1 MQSFLCTISYAKVS
15 LHMGQRKT
23 PGPENVVPEDD
34 APDTPEPKNLHKLPG
49 EADLQ
54 LDAKTMKAFAH
65 PLRMAMY
72 SYLTDQGSATATELA
87 KALDE
92 STGQTSYHL
101 RQLEKHG
108 LVEEDPDRGTGRERW
123 WKPAGFSLRAEL
135 VQGDPSQMPMAQTV
149 LRHQLQDRFETLR
162 RWMMGVME
170 EPRHWVEASV
180 DSTATSTMTA
190 EEMREMRDE
199 LMQVIERRTDAAAE
213 RLKTSGPSEDDRRV
227 RVYLSV
233 LPLTSPEETTKD

>member
-1 MQSFLCTISYAKVS
+1 MDE
-15 LHMGQRKT
+15 HKT
-23 PGPENVVPEDD
+23 PRPRSS
-34 APDTPEPKNLHKLPG
+34 APDDLEKLPG

-54 LDAKTMKAFAH
+54 MDSKTMKAFAH

-72 SYLTDQGSATATELA
+72 SYLSDKGSATATQLA
-87 KALDE
+87 KHLDE

-135 VQGDPSQMPMAQTV
+135 LKGDPSQMPVAQA
-149 LRHQLQDRFETLR
+149 LWQHQMQERFQTLR
-162 RWMMGVME
+162 RWMTNVTE
-170 EPRHWVEASV
+170 EPQHWIESSV
-180 DSTATSTMTA
+180 DSNSTSTMSA
-190 EEMREMRDE
+190 EEMRAMRDE
-199 LMQVIERRTDAAAE
+199 LMEVIERHTDASEARVKA
-213 RLKTSGPSEDDRRV
+213 SGPGDDDRRA

-233 LPLTSPEETTKD
+233 LPLPSPVDSREDAEGD

>member
-1 MQSFLCTISYAKVS
+1 MSERNTSAPRTS
-15 LHMGQRKT
+15 A
-23 PGPENVVPEDD
+23 PGGLE
-34 APDTPEPKNLHKLPG
+34 KMPG

-54 LDAKTMKAFAH
+54 MDAKTMKAFAH

-72 SYLTDQGSATATELA
+72 SYLSDHGSATATQLA
-87 KALDE
+87 KHLDE

-135 VQGDPSQMPMAQTV
+135 IQGDPGQLSVAQTV
-149 LRHQLQDRFETLR
+149 MQHQLRERLETLQ
-162 RWMMGVME
+162 RWMTSVTE
-170 EPRHWVEASV
+170 EPRRWIESSV
-180 DSTATSTMTA
+180 DSSSTATMSA
-190 EEMREMRDE
+190 EEMRAMRDE
-199 LMQVIERRTDAAAE
+199 LMAVIERHTDAAEA
-213 RLKTSGPSEDDRRV
+213 RIKDAGPDDDDRRT

-233 LPLTSPEETTKD
+233 LPLPSPVDAEEDAAND